1 MKVLSANQIRNV
13 DNFTIK
19 NEPIRSVDL
28 MERAAKEFTR
38 WFTTRFSPKYQ
49 IAIVCGTGNNGGD
62 GLAIARILYEKNYKV
77 EAYVIRKSGSASDDF
92 KINEKR
98 LGGLVDLIEIR
109 SSDGVPEF
117 SPYHIIIDGIFGSG
131 LTREVEGLY
140 ADVIEAINYSD
151 NIKVSIDIASGLF
164 SDRHTCSGAI
174 VRPEYTVSFQIPKQA
189 FFMPENAEYVGEWH
203 IVDIGLMAEAID
215 KESTSYFMLTNESVR
230 GLLKERT
237 KFSHKGTY
245 GRALIMA
252 GSYGKMGAAVLCA
265 KAALRAG
272 VGLLT
277 MNIPACGY
285 DIMQSTVPEA
295 MVLPDEG
302 DHYLT
307 SYGDV
312 AQYDALGIGPGLG
325 KEQETVYSLMQ
336 AIQVFG
342 RPLVIDADGLNIISE
357 HREILEVL
365 PPDTILT
372 PHPKEFER
380 LAGSWSNDFE
390 RLKKQVAFAKEHK
403 VIVVLKGAHT
413 SITFPTG
420 EVYFNS
426 SGNPGMASGGSGDVL
441 TGMITSLLA
450 QKYLPE
456 NAAKV
461 GVYLHGVAGD
471 LAAEVT
477 GQTGMIA
484 SDLIDFIPDAYQNIR

>member
-13 DNFTIK
+13 DDFTIK
-19 NEPIRSVDL
+19 HEPIRSVDL
-28 MERAAKEFTR
+28 MERAAKAFTR
-38 WFTTRFSPKYQ
+38 WFTARFSPKYQ
-49 IAIVCGTGNNGGD
+49 VAIVCGTGNNGGD
-62 GLAIARILYEKNYKV
+62 GLVVARLLNEKNYKV
-77 EAYVIRKSGSASDDF
+77 KAYVIRKSASASGDF

-98 LGGLVDLIEIR
+98 LEGLIDVVPISNTDEIP
-109 SSDGVPEF
+109 DF
-117 SPYHIIIDGIFGSG
+117 NLYHIVIDGIFGSG
-131 LTREVEGLY
+131 LSREVEGLY
-140 ADVIEAINYSD
+140 AEVIEVMNNSD
-151 NIKVSIDIASGLF
+151 NTIIAIDIASGLF
-164 SDRHTCSGAI
+164 SDQHTAGGTI
-174 VRPEYTVSFQIPKQA
+174 VKPEYTVSFQIPKLA
-189 FFMPENAEYVGEWH
+189 FFMPENSEYVGDWH
-203 IVDIGLMAEAID
+203 IVDIGLMQEAV
-215 KESTSYFMLTNESVR
+215 ERETSHYFMLTSESIR
-230 GLLKERT
+230 GVLKKRS
-237 KFSHKGTY
+237 KFAHKGTH

-265 KAALRAG
+265 KAALRSG

-277 MNIPACGY
+277 MNIPRCGY
-285 DIMQSTVPEA
+285 SVMQSTVPEA

-302 DHYLT
+302 DHFLT

-312 AQYDALGIGPGLG
+312 AGYDALGIGPGLG

-336 AIQVFG
+336 AIQAFG
-342 RPLVIDADGLNIISE
+342 KPLVIDADGLNIISE

-365 PPDTILT
+365 PAGTILT

-380 LAGSWSNDFE
+380 LAGDWSNDFE
-390 RLKKQVAFAKEHK
+390 RLEKQTAFARENN

-413 SITFPTG
+413 SIALPSG

-426 SGNPGMASGGSGDVL
+426 SGNPGMASGGTGDVL

-477 GQTGMIA
+477 GQIGMIA
-484 SDLIDFIPDAYQNIR
+484 SDLVDFIPNAYQSIR